1 MMFTNPSDAVIKEIL
16 GRPLTIAVVICSD
29 DPSRDSYRIAG
40 RLKEFGFHMI
50 PVNPFATS
58 KQLHG
63 EYCYASLAEIPAKV
77 DMVDVFRRPAL
88 VDPIVDEAI
97 ACGAEIL
104 WMQLGVVN
112 EAAARRAQ
120 EAGLTVVMDRC
131 TSRDYRRFSNARR
144 ATKPRNHPAIPG
156 GFSSTSMRPA
166 TNPLSNGMC
175 RKPIISGS

>member
-1 MMFTNPSDAVIKEIL
+1 MVFTNPPETVIKAIL
-16 GRPLTIAVVICSD
+16 SRPLTVAVVICSD
-29 DPSRDSYRIAG
+29 DPTRDSYRIAG

-50 PVNPFATS
+50 PVNPFAAG
-58 KQLHG
+58 KQIHG
-63 EYCYASLAEIPAKV
+63 AYCYASLAEIPEQV

-97 ACGAEIL
+97 ACGAKVL

-131 TSRDYRRFSNARR
+131 TSQDYRRFFLS
-144 ATKPRNHPAIPG
+144 PAASLPG
-156 GFSSTSMRPA
+156 WCT
-166 TNPLSNGMC
+166 L
-175 RKPIISGS
+175 

>member
-1 MMFTNPSDAVIKEIL
+1 MVFTNPSDTVIKAIL
-16 GRPLTIAVVICSD
+16 SQPLTVAVVFCSD
-29 DPSRDSYRIAG
+29 DPRRDSYRIAG

-50 PVNPFATS
+50 PVNPFVVG
-58 KQLHG
+58 QQIHG
-63 EYCYASLAEIPAKV
+63 EYCYASLGEIPEQV

-97 ACGAEIL
+97 ACGAKIL

-131 TSRDYRRFSNARR
+131 TSRDYRRFFLA
-144 ATKPRNHPAIPG
+144 PAASPPGPG
-156 GFSSTSMRPA
+156 GRE
-166 TNPLSNGMC
+166 
-175 RKPIISGS
+175 R